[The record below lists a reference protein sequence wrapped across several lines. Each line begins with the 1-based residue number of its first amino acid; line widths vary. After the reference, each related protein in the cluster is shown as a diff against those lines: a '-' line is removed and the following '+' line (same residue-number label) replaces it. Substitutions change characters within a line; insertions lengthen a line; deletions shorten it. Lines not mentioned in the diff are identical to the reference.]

1 MKRGQQWFRN
11 MLQCMILIT
20 GLYILYRGGGILAES
35 GWLGRVFG
43 SDKTAQAMKEFAASA
58 YLPAYQDALEG
69 QEDSLIG
76 GWLRQLAPL
85 LWEEYWRMQE
95 EQETSSEQESGEETD
110 LTQRD
115 QEAEERT
122 GDESR
127 SGSED
132 ESRNMSEDESQSITG
147 DEKRSIDEDESQE
160 TGIGETGDNA
170 GLQEE
175 GWSGTELED
184 TVVLTPEEG
193 TEDEKEEKM
202 EDHIEDQTDDQM
214 EGETG
219 AEMESARE
227 ASAIP
232 MENLADFD
240 YLLNHYFAVDP
251 DTVAQAG
258 QLDALAFLDTDLSID
273 KEAEGPQILIYH
285 THSQETFLD
294 SVEGDVSTS
303 IIGIGDY
310 LTELLEER
318 GYQVIHDT
326 GVYDLVDGVLDRS
339 AAYDYAR
346 AGIEKILE
354 ENPTIEV
361 VIDLHR
367 DGVEGIHFVTDVNG
381 KDTARIMF
389 LNGLSKDSQGQEV
402 SYLPNPYIQE
412 NLAFSFQL
420 QLAAQQSYPGF
431 TRNIYLKGQRY
442 NLHLRPRSLLIEA
455 GSQLNTVE
463 EERNAMEPLADILDQ
478 VLSGESP

>member
-1 MKRGQQWFRN
+1 MRRGQQWFRN

-20 GLYILYRGGGILAES
+20 GFYILYRGGGILAES
-35 GWLGRVFG
+35 GWIGRLFH
-43 SDKTAQAMKEFAASA
+43 SEQTAQAMKEFAASA
-58 YLPAYQDALEG
+58 YLPDYEAVLDA
-69 QEDSLIG
+69 QSDSVIG
-76 GWLRQLAPL
+76 TWLRELAPL
-85 LWEEYWRMQE
+85 LWEEYWKQQE
-95 EQETSSEQESGEETD
+95 ERETETEY
-110 LTQRD
+110 TPQT
-115 QEAEERT
+115 EAVR
-122 GDESR
+122 
-127 SGSED
+127 
-132 ESRNMSEDESQSITG
+132 Q
-147 DEKRSIDEDESQE
+147 
-160 TGIGETGDNA
+160 
-170 GLQEE
+170 
-175 GWSGTELED
+175 TELED
-184 TVVLTPEEG
+184 ATRTETEETAPTEPESQ
-193 TEDEKEEKM
+193 
-202 EDHIEDQTDDQM
+202 IQ
-214 EGETG
+214 
-219 AEMESARE
+219 E
-227 ASAIP
+227 ASVIP

-251 DTVAQAG
+251 DTTADAS
-258 QLDALAFLDTDLSID
+258 QLDALSFLETDLTIEKNPD
-273 KEAEGPQILIYH
+273 VPQILIYH

-310 LTELLEER
+310 LTQILEEQY

-346 AGIEKILE
+346 ESIQKILE
-354 ENPTIEV
+354 EYPTIEV

-402 SYLPNPYIQE
+402 TYLPNPYIQE

-463 EERNAMEPLADILDQ
+463 EEKNAMEPLADILNQ
-478 VLSGESP
+478 VLSGEGS